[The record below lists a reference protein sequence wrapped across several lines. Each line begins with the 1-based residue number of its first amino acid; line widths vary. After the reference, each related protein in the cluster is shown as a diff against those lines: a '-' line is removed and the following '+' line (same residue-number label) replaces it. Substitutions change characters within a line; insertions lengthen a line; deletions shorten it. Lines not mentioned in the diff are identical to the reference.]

1 MHIVIV
7 GGGEVGSAL
16 ARALAAEHEVFVIDQ
31 EPTVADR
38 FTSLDV
44 DFILGSGTSEDV
56 LARANIKEA
65 DFFVACT
72 GLDEVNIVA
81 CAIAN
86 RISRPET
93 VCLVSRADFLGSST
107 DAGLKQF
114 GINRVLWPE
123 AQLAVDIEQVVT
135 APGAID
141 AEVFAGGV
149 VRLLEYKLEASS
161 PLVAA
166 PVGGLHLPKGSLI
179 VAVKR
184 GGKLFVPRGAT
195 HLAAG
200 DKVILMGTQEAMREV
215 EKLVRPG
222 ANQGRQR
229 VTIIGG
235 GDVGL
240 QVAER
245 LEKADNVEVRIV
257 ERGEE
262 RGALL
267 AARLTQ
273 TLVLNGD
280 GTDLEFLESEDVGH
294 SDVLVCVIDNDERNL
309 LASLLGRQLGVPK
322 IVTRVSRPGNLRLFE
337 RVGIDVALSARAA
350 AVASILHQISGGTSS
365 LLAVLEH
372 GEARVLELTV
382 SASFQPRQLKGIGT
396 PEDVIVAAILRGDQ
410 AIVPRGDDRID
421 PGDRILVFCTKAAA
435 NRVQAYFS
443 GTGS

>member
-1 MHIVIV
+1 MRIVIV

-16 ARALAAEHEVFVIDQ
+16 ARALAAEHEVAVIDHNAA
-31 EPTVADR
+31 VADR
-38 FTSLDV
+38 FASLEV
-44 DFILGSGTSEDV
+44 DFIHGSGTSEDT
-56 LARANIKEA
+56 LARADIKQA
-65 DFFVACT
+65 GFFIACT

-86 RISRPET
+86 RLASPET
-93 VCLVSRADFLGSST
+93 ICLVSRADFIGSSSN
-107 DAGLKQF
+107 AGLAPF

-149 VRLLEYKLEASS
+149 VRLLEYKLDSSS
-161 PLVAA
+161 PLLSA
-166 PVGGLHLPKGSLI
+166 PVGGLHLPRGSLI

-184 GGKLFVPRGAT
+184 GGQLFVPRGAT
-195 HLAAG
+195 QLAAG
-200 DKVILMGTQEAMREV
+200 DKIILMGTPEAMREV
-215 EKLVRPG
+215 EKIVRPG
-222 ANQGRQR
+222 GNRGRQR

-240 QVAER
+240 EVAER
-245 LEKADNVEVRIV
+245 LEKADNVDVRIV

-267 AARLTQ
+267 AARLTH

-280 GTDLEFLESEDVGH
+280 GTDLEFLESEDVGR

-337 RVGIDVALSARAA
+337 RVGIDVALSARGA
-350 AVASILHQISGGTSS
+350 AVAAILHQISGGTSS

-382 SASFQPRQLKGIGT
+382 SPDFVPRQLKGIGT
-396 PEDVIVAAILRGDQ
+396 PADVIVAAILRGDH
-410 AIVPRGDDRID
+410 AVVPRGDDRID
-421 PGDRILVFCTKAAA
+421 PGDRILVFCTRAAA
-435 NRVQAYFS
+435 GRVQAYFS
-443 GTGS
+443 GPGA

>member
-1 MHIVIV
+1 MRIVIV

-16 ARALAAEHEVFVIDQ
+16 ARALAAEHEVAVIDH
-31 EPTVADR
+31 EAAIADR
-38 FTSLDV
+38 FASLDV
-44 DFILGSGTSEDV
+44 DFIHGSGTSEEV
-56 LARANIKEA
+56 LARADIKKA
-65 DFFVACT
+65 RFLVACT

-86 RISRPET
+86 RISSPET
-93 VCLVSRADFLGSST
+93 ICLVSRADFLGSTSN
-107 DAGLKQF
+107 AGLEQF

-161 PLVAA
+161 ALVTA
-166 PVGGLHLPKGSLI
+166 PVGALHLPRGSLI

-184 GGKLFVPRGAT
+184 AGRLFVPRGVT
-195 HLAAG
+195 QLAAG
-200 DKVILMGTQEAMREV
+200 DKIILMGTPDAMGEV

-222 ANQGRQR
+222 ANLGRQR

-240 QVAER
+240 QVARR
-245 LEKADNVEVRIV
+245 LEKVQGVDVRIV

-267 AARLTQ
+267 AATLTR

-280 GTDLEFLESEDVGH
+280 GTDLEFLESEDVGR

-337 RVGIDVALSARAA
+337 RVGIDVALSARGA

-382 SASFQPRQLKGIGT
+382 SEQFIPRELKGIGT
-396 PEDVIVAAILRGDQ
+396 PEDVIVAAILRDDK
-410 AIVPRGDDRID
+410 AIVPRGDDRVG
-421 PGDRILVFCTKAAA
+421 PGDRILVFCTRAAA
-435 NRVQAYFS
+435 PRVQGYFA
-443 GTGS
+443 GTGG